1 MSGVQEDVHHSADLV
16 ATVCSL
22 QLLLSSAG
30 LGVELPGQQLGTI
43 SPSLQGPQPIAGP
56 SNASPVGLAEAD
68 QSLVLDKGGTR
79 SPGVANLIHRT
90 YHPCLGLRSRQ
101 PYSAPGGKIAMNSL
115 AAETLKQQIPL
126 LDYVEGQDW
135 KPARRIARGRLMGLC
150 PLHADRKPSF
160 LLDPN
165 KNLFYCYGCGRGGD
179 VIRFAEL
186 YHGVPFGEAIALL
199 RRWSGAD
206 SLLSDVI
213 KFYQVQL
220 HRHLEAVAY
229 LAERGVRQ
237 PELIEQMRVGYAPG
251 RCLRAW
257 LMSMGHAL
265 RDLQQAGVVT
275 VEGFDAFAHRIVF
288 PLDANLYGR
297 SIGNASPH
305 RFLPG
310 GKGGLYHWERVRHC
324 CEIVLVEGLFD
335 WAVLWQAGFRNIT
348 CSLGTCL
355 NATQIRQLCDGAMR
369 TVYLAFDSDANGSGQ
384 KAARQL
390 AQRLQAHGVEAFP
403 VELPDGHDP
412 NSFFVEGGGDA
423 HQFQALLERAHS

>member
-1 MSGVQEDVHHSADLV
+1 MRY
-16 ATVCSL
+16 
-22 QLLLSSAG
+22 
-30 LGVELPGQQLGTI
+30 P
-43 SPSLQGPQPIAGP
+43 
-56 SNASPVGLAEAD
+56 
-68 QSLVLDKGGTR
+68 
-79 SPGVANLIHRT
+79 
-90 YHPCLGLRSRQ
+90 
-101 PYSAPGGKIAMNSL
+101 
-115 AAETLKQQIPL
+115 AAEILKQQIPL

-135 KPARRIARGRLMGLC
+135 KPVRRIARGRLMGLC

-213 KFYQVQL
+213 KFYQLQL
-220 HRHLEAVAY
+220 HRHPEAVEY
-229 LAERGVRQ
+229 LVERGVRH
-237 PELIEQMRVGYAPG
+237 PELVEQMRIGYAPG

-257 LMSMGHAL
+257 LMSMGYAL

-275 VEGFDAFAHRIVF
+275 LEGFDAFARRIVF
-288 PLDANLYGR
+288 PLDTNLYGR
-297 SIGNASPH
+297 SIGSASPH

-310 GKGGLYHWERVRHC
+310 GKGGLYRWERVRHC
-324 CEIVLVEGLFD
+324 REIVLVEGLFD

-355 NATQIRQLCDGAMR
+355 NAIQIRQLCDGSR
-369 TVYLAFDSDANGSGQ
+369 SQ
-384 KAARQL
+384 QL
-390 AQRLQAHGVEAFP
+390 FCLWWR
-403 VELPDGHDP
+403 
-412 NSFFVEGGGDA
+412 
-423 HQFQALLERAHS
+423 

>member
-1 MSGVQEDVHHSADLV
+1 MPGVQKDVHHSACLV
-16 ATVCSL
+16 ATVCPL

-30 LGVELPGQQLGTI
+30 FGIELPDQQLGAI

-56 SNASPVGLAEAD
+56 SNASPVGLPEAD
-68 QSLVLDKGGTR
+68 QSLVLGKDGPR
-79 SPGVANLIHRT
+79 SPGIANLIHRT
-90 YHPCLGLRSRQ
+90 YHPCLGLCSRRA
-101 PYSAPGGKIAMNSL
+101 YSAPGEQVAMKSQ
-115 AAETLKQQIPL
+115 AAEMLKQQIPL

-135 KPARRIARGRLMGLC
+135 KPVRRIARGRLIGLC

-213 KFYQVQL
+213 KFYQIQL
-220 HRHLEAVAY
+220 HRHPEAVAY
-229 LAERGVRQ
+229 LAQRGVRE
-237 PELIEQMRVGYAPG
+237 PDLVEQMRVGYAPG

-257 LMSMGHAL
+257 LMSMGYAL

-275 VEGFDAFAHRIVF
+275 LEGFDAFAHRIVF
-288 PLDANLYGR
+288 PLDTNLYGR
-297 SIGNASPH
+297 SIGNACPH

-310 GKGGLYHWERVRHC
+310 GKGGLYRWERVRHC
-324 CEIVLVEGLFD
+324 REIVLVEGLFD
-335 WAVLWQAGFRNIT
+335 WAVLWQAGFHNVT

-355 NATQIRQLCDGAMR
+355 NATQIRQLCDRAMR
-369 TVYLAFDSDANGSGQ
+369 AVYLAFDSDANGSGQ
-384 KAARQL
+384 RTARQL
-390 AQRLQAHGVEAFP
+390 AQRLWAHQVEAFP

-412 NSFFVEGGGDA
+412 NSFFVHGGGDA
-423 HQFQALLERAHS
+423 HQFRALLERAHS

>member
-1 MSGVQEDVHHSADLV
+1 LDLD
-16 ATVCSL
+16 
-22 QLLLSSAG
+22 
-30 LGVELPGQQLGTI
+30 P
-43 SPSLQGPQPIAGP
+43 
-56 SNASPVGLAEAD
+56 
-68 QSLVLDKGGTR
+68 
-79 SPGVANLIHRT
+79 
-90 YHPCLGLRSRQ
+90 
-101 PYSAPGGKIAMNSL
+101 PYSADRGRKSVSRQAL
-115 AAETLKQQIPL
+115 DELKQQIPL
-126 LDYVEGQDW
+126 LDYLKGQDW
-135 KPARRIARGRLMGLC
+135 KPVRRIARGRLMGLC
-150 PLHADRKPSF
+150 PLHADHKPSF

-213 KFYQVQL
+213 QFYQVQF
-220 HRHLEAVAY
+220 HRHPEAVVY

-237 PELIEQMRVGYAPG
+237 PELVEQMRIGYAPG

-257 LMSMGHAL
+257 LMSLGYAL

-275 VEGFDAFAHRIVF
+275 LEGFDAFAHRIVF

-324 CEIVLVEGLFD
+324 CEIVLVEGVFD

-369 TVYLAFDSDANGSGQ
+369 TVYLAFDSDTNGSGQ

-390 AQRLQAHGVEAFP
+390 AQRLQAHGVETFP

-412 NSFFVEGGGDA
+412 NSFFVDGGGDA
-423 HQFQALLERAHS
+423 QQFQALLERARS

>member
-1 MSGVQEDVHHSADLV
+1 
-16 ATVCSL
+16 
-22 QLLLSSAG
+22 
-30 LGVELPGQQLGTI
+30 
-43 SPSLQGPQPIAGP
+43 
-56 SNASPVGLAEAD
+56 
-68 QSLVLDKGGTR
+68 
-79 SPGVANLIHRT
+79 
-90 YHPCLGLRSRQ
+90 
-101 PYSAPGGKIAMNSL
+101 MNSL
-115 AAETLKQQIPL
+115 AAEMLKQQIPL

-135 KPARRIARGRLMGLC
+135 KPTRRIARGRLMGLS
-150 PLHADRKPSF
+150 PLHDDHKPSF

-213 KFYQVQL
+213 KFYQVHL
-220 HRHLEAVAY
+220 HRHPEAVAY
-229 LAERGVRQ
+229 LAQRGVRQ
-237 PELIEQMRVGYAPG
+237 PELVEQMRIGYAPG

-257 LMSMGHAL
+257 LMSMGYAL

-275 VEGFDAFAHRIVF
+275 LEGFDAFAHRIVF

-355 NATQIRQLCDGAMR
+355 NATQIRQLCEGAMR

-390 AQRLQAHGVEAFP
+390 AQRLQAHGVETFP

-412 NSFFVEGGGDA
+412 NSFFVDGGGDA

>member
-1 MSGVQEDVHHSADLV
+1 M
-16 ATVCSL
+16 
-22 QLLLSSAG
+22 
-30 LGVELPGQQLGTI
+30 
-43 SPSLQGPQPIAGP
+43 
-56 SNASPVGLAEAD
+56 N
-68 QSLVLDKGGTR
+68 
-79 SPGVANLIHRT
+79 
-90 YHPCLGLRSRQ
+90 HP
-101 PYSAPGGKIAMNSL
+101 

-126 LDYVEGQDW
+126 LDYLKGQDW

-179 VIRFAEL
+179 IIRFAEL

-199 RRWSGAD
+199 RRWSGAG
-206 SLLSDVI
+206 SLLSEVI

-220 HRHLEAVAY
+220 HRHPEAVAY

-237 PELIEQMRVGYAPG
+237 PELVEQMRIGYAPG
-251 RCLRAW
+251 RCLRAG
-257 LMSMGHAL
+257 LMSMGYAL

-275 VEGFDAFAHRIVF
+275 LEGFDAFAHRIVF
-288 PLDANLYGR
+288 PLDTNLYGR
-297 SIGNASPH
+297 SIGNADPH

-310 GKGGLYHWERVRHC
+310 GKGGLYGWQQVCNCRQ
-324 CEIVLVEGLFD
+324 IVLVEGLFD
-335 WAVLWQAGFRNIT
+335 WATLWQAGFRNVT

-390 AQRLQAHGVEAFP
+390 AQRLQAYGVEAFP

-412 NSFFVEGGGDA
+412 NSFFVDGGGNA

>member
-1 MSGVQEDVHHSADLV
+1 MKY
-16 ATVCSL
+16 
-22 QLLLSSAG
+22 
-30 LGVELPGQQLGTI
+30 P
-43 SPSLQGPQPIAGP
+43 
-56 SNASPVGLAEAD
+56 
-68 QSLVLDKGGTR
+68 
-79 SPGVANLIHRT
+79 
-90 YHPCLGLRSRQ
+90 
-101 PYSAPGGKIAMNSL
+101 
-115 AAETLKQQIPL
+115 AAEILKQQIPL

-135 KPARRIARGRLMGLC
+135 KPVRRIARGRLMGLC

-186 YHGVPFGEAIALL
+186 YHGVAFGDAIALL

-220 HRHLEAVAY
+220 HRHPEAVEY

-237 PELIEQMRVGYAPG
+237 PELVERMRIGYAPG

-257 LMSMGHAL
+257 LMSMGYAL

-275 VEGFDAFAHRIVF
+275 LEGFDTFAHRIVF

-297 SIGNASPH
+297 SIGNACPH

-310 GKGGLYHWERVRHC
+310 GKGGLYHWERVRRYRR
-324 CEIVLVEGLFD
+324 IVLVEGLFD
-335 WAVLWQAGFRNIT
+335 WTTLWQAGFHNVT
-348 CSLGTCL
+348 CSMGTGL
-355 NATQIRQLCDGAMR
+355 NATQLHQLCDGAPR
-369 TVYLAFDSDANGSGQ
+369 AVYLAFDSDHNGSGQ
-384 KAARQL
+384 RAARQL
-390 AQRLQAHGVEAFP
+390 AQRLWTHQVEAFP

-412 NSFFVEGGGDA
+412 NSFFVHGGGDA
-423 HQFQALLERAHS
+423 HQFQALLDRARS

>member
-1 MSGVQEDVHHSADLV
+1 LV
-16 ATVCSL
+16 ATFCPL

-30 LGVELPGQQLGTI
+30 LGVELPGQQLGAI

-56 SNASPVGLAEAD
+56 GNASPVGLPEAD

-79 SPGVANLIHRT
+79 SPGIASLIHRT

-115 AAETLKQQIPL
+115 AAEMLKQQIPL

-165 KNLFYCYGCGRGGD
+165 KNLFYCYGCGLGGD

-220 HRHLEAVAY
+220 YRHPEAAY

-237 PELIEQMRVGYAPG
+237 PENEQMRIGYAPG

-257 LMSMGHAL
+257 LMSMGHTL

-275 VEGFDAFAHRIVF
+275 LEGFDAFAHRIVF

-297 SIGNASPH
+297 SIGNASPSI
-305 RFLPG
+305 LPG
-310 GKGGLYHWERVRHC
+310 GKGGLYHWEGFVTAARSCWWKV
-324 CEIVLVEGLFD
+324 FD

-348 CSLGTCL
+348 CSLG
-355 NATQIRQLCDGAMR
+355 
-369 TVYLAFDSDANGSGQ
+369 
-384 KAARQL
+384 
-390 AQRLQAHGVEAFP
+390 
-403 VELPDGHDP
+403 
-412 NSFFVEGGGDA
+412 
-423 HQFQALLERAHS
+423 RA

>member
-1 MSGVQEDVHHSADLV
+1 MKSQ
-16 ATVCSL
+16 
-22 QLLLSSAG
+22 
-30 LGVELPGQQLGTI
+30 
-43 SPSLQGPQPIAGP
+43 
-56 SNASPVGLAEAD
+56 
-68 QSLVLDKGGTR
+68 
-79 SPGVANLIHRT
+79 
-90 YHPCLGLRSRQ
+90 
-101 PYSAPGGKIAMNSL
+101 
-115 AAETLKQQIPL
+115 AAEMLKQQIPL

-135 KPARRIARGRLMGLC
+135 KPVRRIARGRLIGLC

-213 KFYQVQL
+213 KFYQIQL
-220 HRHLEAVAY
+220 HRHPEAVAY
-229 LAERGVRQ
+229 LAQRGVRE
-237 PELIEQMRVGYAPG
+237 PDLVEQMRVGYAPG

-257 LMSMGHAL
+257 LMSMGYAL

-275 VEGFDAFAHRIVF
+275 LEGFDAFAHRIVF
-288 PLDANLYGR
+288 PLDTNLYGR
-297 SIGNASPH
+297 SIGNACPH

-310 GKGGLYHWERVRHC
+310 GKGGLYRWERVRHC
-324 CEIVLVEGLFD
+324 REIVLVEGLFD
-335 WAVLWQAGFRNIT
+335 WAVLWQAGFHNVT

-355 NATQIRQLCDGAMR
+355 NATQIRQLCDRAMR
-369 TVYLAFDSDANGSGQ
+369 AVYLAFDSDANGSGQ
-384 KAARQL
+384 RTARQL
-390 AQRLQAHGVEAFP
+390 AQRLWAHQVEAFP

-412 NSFFVEGGGDA
+412 NSFFVHGGGDA
-423 HQFQALLERAHS
+423 HQFRALLERAHS